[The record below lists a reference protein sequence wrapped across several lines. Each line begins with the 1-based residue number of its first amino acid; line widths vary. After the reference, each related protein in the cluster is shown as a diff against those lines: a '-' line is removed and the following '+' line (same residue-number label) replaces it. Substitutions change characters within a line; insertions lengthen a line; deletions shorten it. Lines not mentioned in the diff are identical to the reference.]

1 MAFIDIHSHYAWN
14 VDDGI
19 ETREDAQAALK
30 KAQIQNITKIVATPH
45 LTPGTTTAKEFEQ
58 IKERIEELKKLAKEY
73 QIEIY
78 PGCEVMLNGDYLEL
92 LDNHQYLTINNGPY
106 LLVEFNVTQKL
117 PEDYDDR
124 LYEYGIKQKI
134 VIAHVERYF
143 HHSIDLNLIQ
153 EWIDRGYII
162 QVNSTSL
169 LGIHGSMIQE
179 NAYQLLD
186 NGMVHVIANDV
197 HRPNGKRSVNLQ
209 ETYEVLA
216 KKYQAEDLTRLMYDN
231 PLAIINLIT
240 SPDKKH
246 GKIDFKEVYRHIRT
260 NIEYSTVGKN
270 VKAINVTSSIPSE
283 SKSTTSLNLAMIYAT
298 KYANVLLIDADLRR
312 PTQHHYLKL
321 SNSRGLTNAL
331 IEYGETKKIS
341 SKCFQFIEDESFVG
355 KLSVLTSGVKVPNPS
370 ELISSD
376 IFEEFINELMKLYDF
391 IVIDCPPVMLVSDAI
406 PIGNV
411 VDGTVFVCSSQ
422 LTGRKD
428 AKASIEILQ
437 KNNVNILGT
446 VLSQVEVEKDKYN
459 NYYYY

>member
-1 MAFIDIHSHYAWN
+1 MFKKN
-14 VDDGI
+14 KKQ
-19 ETREDAQAALK
+19 REK
-30 KAQIQNITKIVATPH
+30 
-45 LTPGTTTAKEFEQ
+45 
-58 IKERIEELKKLAKEY
+58 
-73 QIEIY
+73 
-78 PGCEVMLNGDYLEL
+78 
-92 LDNHQYLTINNGPY
+92 
-106 LLVEFNVTQKL
+106 
-117 PEDYDDR
+117 
-124 LYEYGIKQKI
+124 
-134 VIAHVERYF
+134 
-143 HHSIDLNLIQ
+143 
-153 EWIDRGYII
+153 
-162 QVNSTSL
+162 
-169 LGIHGSMIQE
+169 
-179 NAYQLLD
+179 
-186 NGMVHVIANDV
+186 
-197 HRPNGKRSVNLQ
+197 
-209 ETYEVLA
+209 ETY
-216 KKYQAEDLTRLMYDN
+216 M
-231 PLAIINLIT
+231 IT

-312 PTQHHYLKL
+312 LTQHHYLKL

-341 SKCFQFIEDESFVG
+341 SKYFQFIEDESFEG
-355 KLSVLTSGVKVPNPS
+355 KLSVLTAGIKVPNPS

-391 IVIDCPPVMLVSDAI
+391 IVIDCTPVMLVSDAI

-446 VLSQVEVEKDKYN
+446 VLTQVEVEQDKYN

>member
-1 MAFIDIHSHYAWN
+1 MF
-14 VDDGI
+14 
-19 ETREDAQAALK
+19 K
-30 KAQIQNITKIVATPH
+30 KN
-45 LTPGTTTAKEFEQ
+45 
-58 IKERIEELKKLAKEY
+58 KKQSEK
-73 QIEIY
+73 
-78 PGCEVMLNGDYLEL
+78 D
-92 LDNHQYLTINNGPY
+92 
-106 LLVEFNVTQKL
+106 
-117 PEDYDDR
+117 
-124 LYEYGIKQKI
+124 
-134 VIAHVERYF
+134 
-143 HHSIDLNLIQ
+143 
-153 EWIDRGYII
+153 
-162 QVNSTSL
+162 
-169 LGIHGSMIQE
+169 
-179 NAYQLLD
+179 
-186 NGMVHVIANDV
+186 
-197 HRPNGKRSVNLQ
+197 
-209 ETYEVLA
+209 TY
-216 KKYQAEDLTRLMYDN
+216 
-231 PLAIINLIT
+231 LIT

-298 KYANVLLIDADLRR
+298 KYANVLLIDADLRKA
-312 PTQHHYLKL
+312 TQHRYLKL

-341 SKCFQFIEDESFVG
+341 SKYFQFIEDESFEG
-355 KLSVLTSGVKVPNPS
+355 KLSVLTAGIKVPNPS

-406 PIGNV
+406 PIGN
-411 VDGTVFVCSSQ
+411 GTIFVCSSQ